1 MDDDIIIKQ
10 YYEKLH
16 IYNGLLKDLNL
27 KIDELEIKIEELRKL
42 IKELYIPIKNDLQQF
57 KNQY

>member
-1 MDDDIIIKQ
+1 MDDDTIIKQ

-16 IYNGLLKDLNL
+16 SYNGLIKELNF

-57 KNQY
+57 KDKY